1 MKRNQLLAVLCAL
14 ALTAEAQ
21 KSTVTPDSIAGDSV
35 HAMKEVVVEASHVS
49 TKSDRELYMPT
60 SLHRK
65 MSSNGLDLL
74 HAMQLPRIDVDL
86 VNNSVKTSGNEAV
99 QLRINGVE
107 ATVNELLALQPKD
120 IIRMEYH
127 TMPGVRYGNSA
138 AVIDYIVRHR
148 ETGGDISAN
157 GLQGI
162 TLPGMGNYNV
172 AGKLYMGKSSLSL
185 MGNWDRRNLTW
196 TRENEEQFALPGGT
210 VTTRETGRPTKV
222 KYDRT
227 LLHLNYSYTSD
238 KSLLSIA
245 FRMNNNCQPSHFED
259 RDSRMYVGSQTF
271 DVTDRQ
277 SNRQFTPSLDAY
289 YQLNISKDK
298 HLYLDVVG
306 TYIKSRNERT
316 YTSTPVG
323 TEDMASG
330 ISSVSSFTDGKKYS
344 VIAEAIYEKTYEKG
358 KFTAGVKHTQAYTH
372 NKYSYP
378 DTEEAQQEA
387 THVSLHTSE
396 TYAFAEFQHQL
407 GSFGYVL
414 GMGLMNTYNEQGQ
427 QSQDKII
434 VRPSATLTWQ
444 PAKNLFLRYN
454 GYVSAY
460 SPSLASLSNV
470 EQAIDNYQ
478 LRRGNPRL
486 KATTFVANSLSLSWR
501 TQPVTIDLYARYS
514 YDHKPV
520 MEETLIENNMIVRT
534 EANQRGFH
542 RLNIETCLRLRPFCK
557 MEGELAKS
565 FTLNVIPFF
574 NRYISNGNS
583 YVHTHSNWGLR
594 LSAMAMWKHWLASA
608 EVKTSRHELWGETL
622 KYEEATHML
631 SIGHRRERWSVNL
644 VILNPF
650 TKRYEQR
657 QEKLSR
663 QATSLQSA
671 FSNDFRGKLMLNF
684 SYNISFGKLHRNDN
698 RHINNS
704 DTDAGLLSGQK

>member
-35 HAMKEVVVEASHVS
+35 HAMKEVVVEASHVR
-49 TKSDRELYMPT
+49 TKSDRELYLPT

-245 FRMNNNCQPSHFED
+245 FRMNNNC
-259 RDSRMYVGSQTF
+259 
-271 DVTDRQ
+271 
-277 SNRQFTPSLDAY
+277 
-289 YQLNISKDK
+289 
-298 HLYLDVVG
+298 
-306 TYIKSRNERT
+306 
-316 YTSTPVG
+316 
-323 TEDMASG
+323 
-330 ISSVSSFTDGKKYS
+330 
-344 VIAEAIYEKTYEKG
+344 
-358 KFTAGVKHTQAYTH
+358 
-372 NKYSYP
+372 
-378 DTEEAQQEA
+378 
-387 THVSLHTSE
+387 
-396 TYAFAEFQHQL
+396 
-407 GSFGYVL
+407 
-414 GMGLMNTYNEQGQ
+414 
-427 QSQDKII
+427 
-434 VRPSATLTWQ
+434 
-444 PAKNLFLRYN
+444 
-454 GYVSAY
+454 
-460 SPSLASLSNV
+460 
-470 EQAIDNYQ
+470 
-478 LRRGNPRL
+478 
-486 KATTFVANSLSLSWR
+486 
-501 TQPVTIDLYARYS
+501 
-514 YDHKPV
+514 
-520 MEETLIENNMIVRT
+520 
-534 EANQRGFH
+534 
-542 RLNIETCLRLRPFCK
+542 
-557 MEGELAKS
+557 
-565 FTLNVIPFF
+565 
-574 NRYISNGNS
+574 
-583 YVHTHSNWGLR
+583 
-594 LSAMAMWKHWLASA
+594 
-608 EVKTSRHELWGETL
+608 
-622 KYEEATHML
+622 
-631 SIGHRRERWSVNL
+631 
-644 VILNPF
+644 
-650 TKRYEQR
+650 
-657 QEKLSR
+657 
-663 QATSLQSA
+663 
-671 FSNDFRGKLMLNF
+671 
-684 SYNISFGKLHRNDN
+684 
-698 RHINNS
+698 
-704 DTDAGLLSGQK
+704 